1 MKGTERTLLVRPCGV
16 VAGLLVCLG
25 LVAGTAFGGDAV
37 VPGRVLEEA
46 PTVRCLGMRWL
57 IQGDDNGNAQ
67 VRVWFRREGQQS
79 WREGLPL
86 FRVDPE
92 GIAYE
97 RKVPHMFAGSLFDL
111 EAGTAYEVKLV
122 LSDPDGGGGVEL
134 LRMSTRP
141 VPEAPAD
148 AEVRQV
154 AIQELQA
161 AIDQASPGQILL
173 VSPGTFEGS
182 LNLAGRKG
190 TAERPIVVR
199 AAEAGKTIIDAQGA
213 KSVVDAQDSEHV
225 FLEGLVL
232 RGAQWA
238 GVNANGAV
246 GLVVRRCT
254 IEAVKQGICNTDR
267 NRPGRDFYIADN
279 RILGPYRWPTVAIK
293 SEEGVQ
299 LCGSGH
305 VVCFNRIRGWS
316 DGISILDQLGRNY
329 PATAIDFYNNDI
341 SECTDDGI
349 EMDNGEHNIRAFRN
363 RITDCH
369 QGITNQPIYGGPCYI
384 IRNVFYNLHGSP
396 FKLHN
401 RTSGIV
407 ALHNTQ
413 VRSGRTP
420 GAFLHNSSAPVR
432 NVYFRN
438 NLFLGEGGRAIQ
450 SWSNFAGADLDYDG
464 YSQGQCAFTK
474 DGTAYQAASVEEFAR
489 ESGLEEHSTV
499 VGLSVFAQTITFP
512 VSEERHD
519 PPDLRLR
526 VGSAAEDAGVR
537 LPNINDGFTG
547 SAPDLGAY
555 EVGSELPDY
564 GHRPA
569 VQ

>member
-1 MKGTERTLLVRPCGV
+1 MKDTERTLLVRPCGV

-46 PTVRCLGMRWL
+46 PTVRCLGVRWL

-67 VRVWFRREGQQS
+67 VRVWFHREGQQS

-92 GIAYE
+92 GVAYE

-111 EAGTAYEVKLV
+111 EAATAYEVKLV
-122 LSDPDGGGGVEL
+122 LSDPDGAAAVKL
-134 LRMSTRP
+134 LRMSTRS
-141 VPEAPAD
+141 VPEAPPD
-148 AEVRQV
+148 AELRQV
-154 AIQELQA
+154 AAQELQA
-161 AIDQASPGQILL
+161 AIDQASPGQILI
-173 VSPGTFEGS
+173 VSPRTFEGT
-182 LNLAGRKG
+182 LDLAGRKG

-213 KSVVDAQDSEHV
+213 KSVVDAQNSEHV

-238 GVNANGAV
+238 GVNANGAI

-279 RILGPYRWPTVAIK
+279 RILGPYRWPTVAIR

-384 IRNVFYNLHGSP
+384 FRNVFYNLQGTP

-401 RTSGIV
+401 RTSGV
-407 ALHNTQ
+407 VVLHNTL
-413 VRSGRTP
+413 VRTGRVR
-420 GAFLHNSSAPVR
+420 AALLHNSPVPVR
-432 NVYFRN
+432 NSIFQN
-438 NLFLGEGGRAIQ
+438 NLFLGNGGRAIE
-450 SWSNFAGADLDYDG
+450 SWGNFIHCDLDYNG
-464 YSQGQCAFTK
+464 YTAGPCIFTK
-474 DGTAYQAASVEEFAR
+474 DGASIKTESLDAFAR
-489 ESGLEEHSTV
+489 KSGFEEHSTV
-499 VGLSVFAQTITFP
+499 VDLSVFAQAVTFP
-512 VSEERHD
+512 VNEERHD

-537 LPNINDGFTG
+537 LANINDGFTG

-555 EVGSELPDY
+555 EVGRELPVY
-564 GHRPA
+564 GPRLA